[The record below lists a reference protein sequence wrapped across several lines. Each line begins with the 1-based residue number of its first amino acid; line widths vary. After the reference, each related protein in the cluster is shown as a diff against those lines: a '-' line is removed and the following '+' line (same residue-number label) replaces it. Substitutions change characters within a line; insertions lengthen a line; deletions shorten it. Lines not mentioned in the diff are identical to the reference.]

1 MTNVTLHGQT
11 ETTLTEQG
19 RRNVAWQH
27 ALRTGNYVTNVWVMS
42 PWDSSG
48 ESRVYVRSVEPGRAT
63 SVCLPWEQVL
73 VDAAKPAPAAYR
85 LGDEVCTCMWC
96 GERFGSE
103 AERDEHEDAC
113 A

>member
-19 RRNVAWQH
+19 KRNVAWQH
-27 ALRTGNYVTNVWVMS
+27 AIRTGFPVTDVWVMS
-42 PWDSSG
+42 PWSTRD
-48 ESRVYVRSVEPGRAT
+48 EPRVYVRTVDLRAAT

-73 VDAAKPAPAAYR
+73 EDAAKPAPARYTF
-85 LGDEVCTCMWC
+85 GDEVCTCMWC
-96 GERFGSE
+96 GKMFGSE